1 MFSLICV
8 RKDMRMTGHTK
19 NRFLGYVQVRVA
31 SQVHTLPVEAMPPIG
46 ERDAERKLG
55 FTLGD
60 GEHLSI
66 VVDGDASDKEQRETI
81 EQASVDAA
89 KHLSRRLLN

>member
-31 SQVHTLPVEAMPPIG
+31 SRVHTLPVEAMPPIG
-46 ERDAERKLG
+46 ERDAARKLG